1 MKINI
6 DNIDEIED
14 TDFKGMYKTFY
25 DKKES
30 IPNYLEQFHNEV
42 QDNQRAFPQTIKQRV
57 ELEKKFKDKY
67 IFDNVLVVT
76 CVVWIHKNVKLVDG
90 EHAGK
95 PLKMTLT
102 QKWAIANIVG
112 WWTQIEN
119 GDYERVVKEYLI
131 MVASGFG
138 KTTFLGALNTLFT
151 NVKEIFGDTKIYI
164 GANSQQQA
172 NLCFDITLK
181 MIKKS
186 QYKKAFALRP
196 SANELEH
203 KNTGALIRSMSS
215 KGDNYEGIIPSVVII
230 DEIHAMATSKYVD
243 NFRKNRTKRRDMLV
257 FEITTQGDKRQGYL
271 DNKLEYARK
280 VLKGEVVDD
289 EKCFI
294 IFENESIEEV
304 LEAYKNN
311 DYDIIKKSNPN
322 IGTSQD
328 PRTLMDLIKEMIN
341 DPSKR
346 VVTLTKNF
354 NIPQNPETSYYSNDE
369 CVSRAFDEEY
379 MRGKAVFYGLDVAY
393 TRRPKG
399 DLTAITFV
407 AINPNNNKMRHLDY
421 FLLPKKYIDNE
432 QNLHHDMVEQ
442 KTALDGVDYQ
452 YFIDRGD
459 VVLIDA
465 TEITQDH
472 IIEFTIS
479 KIKELGLNV
488 LKFGVD
494 PNKADK
500 IINTFNALVND
511 PKYCLPYLSERKI
524 WNTPII
530 EFSKEQ
536 RNKKN
541 VFTNNQLTEIHFAK
555 VRAKYDSNNY
565 ILLTNATNDRKDMVI
580 AHMAAYSAYHVW
592 SKQIDVK
599 INISNFENL
608 SMSYKNEE

>member
-6 DNIDEIED
+6 KNIDQVED
-14 TDFKGMYKTFY
+14 LDFKNMYKAFY
-25 DKKES
+25 EKKDT
-30 IPNYLEQFHNEV
+30 IPNYLDEFHKSVE
-42 QDNQRAFPQTIKQRV
+42 DNPRAFPQTIKQKV

-90 EHAGK
+90 EYAGTPIK
-95 PLKMTLT
+95 LT
-102 QKWAIANIVG
+102 NAQKWAIANIVG
-112 WWTQIEN
+112 WWIKLDN

-138 KTTFLGALNTLFT
+138 KTTFLGALNTLFV

-181 MIKKS
+181 MIKNS
-186 QYKKAFALRP
+186 QYKKEFALRP

-203 KNTGALIRSMSS
+203 KQTGALIRSMSS

-230 DEIHAMATSKYVD
+230 DEIHAMSTSKYVD

-280 VLKGEVVDD
+280 VLFGEIEDD

-322 IGTSQD
+322 IGVSQD
-328 PRTLMDLIKEMIN
+328 PRTLLDLIKEMIN

-354 NIPQNPETSYYSNDE
+354 NIPQNPESSYYSNDE
-369 CVSRAFDEEY
+369 CISRKFDEEY

-407 AINPNNNKMRHLDY
+407 AVNPNNNKMRHLDY

-432 QNLHHDMVEQ
+432 QEVHYDMVEQ

-452 YFIDRGD
+452 CFIDKGD

-479 KIKELGLNV
+479 KIKEFRMNV
-488 LKFGVD
+488 LKIGVD

-500 IINTFNALVND
+500 IINTFNSMMND

-536 RNKKN
+536 RKQGN

-555 VRAKYDSNNY
+555 VMAKYDSNNY
-565 ILLTNATNDRKDMVI
+565 ILLTNSTNERKDMVI
-580 AHMAAYSAYHVW
+580 AHMAAYSAYQVW
-592 SKQIDVK
+592 AKQINK
-599 INISNFENL
+599 ELRISNFENL